1 MTAPRPQET
10 RPAPPAVDAPP
21 LAQFRYQVQA
31 YGPELAARWEA
42 FAARLPAHD
51 VFELAGLVARTDD
64 AVSHRAMDEE
74 EASWLAVFR
83 HLGMLPAAKVLHAHC
98 LGMYINCD
106 DASCEGHEP
115 GTPPAGHAA

>member
-1 MTAPRPQET
+1 M
-10 RPAPPAVDAPP
+10 
-21 LAQFRYQVQA
+21 QA

-42 FAARLPAHD
+42 FAACLPAHD

-83 HLGMLPAAKVLHAHC
+83 HLGMLPAAQVLHAHC
-98 LGMYINCD
+98 IGMYIPCNAESCD
-106 DASCEGHEP
+106 GHEP
-115 GTPPAGHAA
+115 APPAA